1 MELTHLPWY
10 RQPLLLSLMAGLI
23 GFACNSFPIPLFA
36 NVHLVLG
43 NTLYIIIAILQ
54 GPWYALLTA
63 TISVTSLMLQWDS
76 PHVYLL
82 FCLEALALGYARQR
96 RWPVFYSG
104 VGFWLLVGMPL
115 IYGYLHLFSD
125 LPAEYILFVVFKQS
139 VNAMVYIT
147 LGCLIVLVIPALTR
161 LTGHQLPAKRS
172 GFGEQ
177 LFYSF
182 LLLLNL
188 SLMLSTFVFNYYWV
202 NKQQQILGKHLHE
215 TAKNMGQS
223 VEHYLERHKLV
234 IATAAELIKHSSP
247 TPDELQRMLSRLHKL
262 NPGFLTMLIADPEGS
277 IVQASPVN
285 RLEELKGNDK
295 QVDDRDYFQQ
305 AFFNERLYVSPVFL
319 GRGFGS
325 DVIVAISNPLYL
337 ASGSEPEVVGIL
349 EGSLNLNRFSELDK
363 DFLLQTNQSMFIV
376 DEKMR
381 LIYASKALQL
391 PLLEQLN
398 YRESGAN
405 YSSLLPMINL
415 KTLDNDSPEYVY
427 SSYRLYN
434 NWQIFVLDPYSPLL
448 HEVERQFIFTFALLL
463 LFLLLSL
470 LVARVLGQ
478 RLTTPLELISEQI
491 NKGKHLT
498 EDNLLDKHNVPVE
511 VKHLYNKLKENQRQL
526 MAQQLDLE
534 EKVIMR
540 TQELEQANRKLKQ
553 LAQTDPLTG
562 LANRRH
568 AEASFATLQGLCQR
582 NHEAIAVVLM
592 DLDFFKRVNDEYG
605 HLGGDETLKRVAD
618 LLKTKFKRD
627 SDLLSRYG
635 GEELLLLLPMCNPL
649 KIEQYLN
656 EIRQAIAELEIINP
670 EDQRLISVTV
680 SIGALIANASYSSS
694 LEVWLK
700 EADANLYQAKSEG
713 RNRVICTLSAQDF
726 G

>member
-1 MELTHLPWY
+1 MTHLPWY

-36 NVHLVLG
+36 NVQLVLG
-43 NTLYIIIAILQ
+43 NTLYVIVAILL
-54 GPWYALLTA
+54 GPWYALLAA

-76 PHVYLL
+76 QHVYLL
-82 FCLEALALGYARQR
+82 FCLEALALGFARLR
-96 RWPVFYSG
+96 CWPVFYAG
-104 VGFWLLVGMPL
+104 VGFWLLLGMPL
-115 IYGYLHLFSD
+115 IYGYLHFFTD
-125 LPAEYILFVVFKQS
+125 LPSEYIPFVVIKQS

-147 LGCLIVLVIPALTR
+147 LACLIVLLIPALTR
-161 LTGHQLPAKRS
+161 LIARQLPAKRS

-188 SLMLSTFVFNYYWV
+188 SLMISTLIFNYYWV
-202 NKQQQILGKHLHE
+202 NKQQQILGKHVHE
-215 TAKNMGQS
+215 TTKNIGLA
-223 VEHYLERHKLV
+223 VEHYLEQHKSV

-277 IVQASPVN
+277 IVQASPVS
-285 RLEELKGNDK
+285 RLQGLEENH
-295 QVDDRDYFQQ
+295 VRIDDRDYFQQ

-325 DVIVAISNPLYL
+325 DAIVAISSPLYL
-337 ASGSEPEVVGIL
+337 ATGPQVIGVL
-349 EGSLNLNRFSELDK
+349 EGSLNLNRFSELDN
-363 DFLLQTNQSMFIV
+363 DFLGQTNQLMFII
-376 DEKMR
+376 DENMR
-381 LIYASKALQL
+381 LIYASRALAL
-391 PLLEQLN
+391 PKLERLN
-398 YRESGAN
+398 YRQSGKH
-405 YSSLLPMINL
+405 YRSLLPMLNL
-415 KTLDNDSPEYVY
+415 KALDNDSPEYVY
-427 SSYRLYN
+427 SHYRLPN
-434 NWQIFVLDPYSPLL
+434 NWQIFVLDPYAPLL
-448 HEVERQFIFTFALLL
+448 HEVERQFTFTFALLL

-470 LVARVLGQ
+470 LVARVVGQ
-478 RLTTPLELISEQI
+478 RLTMPLELISEQL
-491 NKGKHLT
+491 NKGKRLT
-498 EDNLLDKHNVPVE
+498 EDKLLNGHNVPVE
-511 VKHLYNKLKENQRQL
+511 VNHLYSELRESQRQL
-526 MAQQLDLE
+526 MAHQLDL
-534 EKVIMR
+534 IIR
-540 TQELEQANRKLKQ
+540 TLELEQANRKLEQ

-568 AEASFATLQGLCQR
+568 AEASFVTLQGLCQR

-627 SDLLSRYG
+627 ADLISRYG
-635 GEELLLLLPMCNPL
+635 GEELLLLLPMCNPF
-649 KIEQYLN
+649 KIEQFLN

-713 RNRVICTLSAQDF
+713 RNRVICTLSAQDLD
-726 G
+726 

>member
-1 MELTHLPWY
+1 MTHLPWY

-36 NVHLVLG
+36 NVQLVLG
-43 NTLYIIIAILQ
+43 NTLYVIVAILL
-54 GPWYALLTA
+54 GPWYALLAA

-82 FCLEALALGYARQR
+82 FCLEALALGCARLR
-96 RWPVFYSG
+96 CWPVFYAG
-104 VGFWLLVGMPL
+104 VGFWLLLGMPL
-115 IYGYLHLFSD
+115 IYGYLHFFSD
-125 LPAEYILFVVFKQS
+125 LPSEYIPFVVIKQS

-147 LGCLIVLVIPALTR
+147 LGCLIVLLIPALTR
-161 LTGHQLPAKRS
+161 LIARQLPAKRS
-172 GFGEQ
+172 GFGNQ

-188 SLMLSTFVFNYYWV
+188 SLMISTLVFNYYWV
-202 NKQQQILGKHLHE
+202 NKQQQTLGKHLHE
-215 TAKNMGQS
+215 TAKNIGLA
-223 VEHYLERHKLV
+223 VEHYLERHKSV

-277 IVQASPVN
+277 IVQASPVS
-285 RLEELKGNDK
+285 RLQGLEGNHFRI
-295 QVDDRDYFQQ
+295 DDRDYFQQ

-325 DVIVAISNPLYL
+325 DAIVAISSPLYL
-337 ASGSEPEVVGIL
+337 ATGPQVIGVL
-349 EGSLNLNRFSELDK
+349 EGSLNLNRFSELDN
-363 DFLLQTNQSMFIV
+363 DFLGQTNQLMFIV
-376 DEKMR
+376 DENMR
-381 LIYASKALQL
+381 LIYASRALAL
-391 PLLEQLN
+391 PKLERLN
-398 YRESGAN
+398 YRQSGTH
-405 YSSLLPMINL
+405 YSSLLPMLNL
-415 KTLDNDSPEYVY
+415 KALDNDSPEYVY
-427 SSYRLYN
+427 SHYRLPN
-434 NWQIFVLDPYSPLL
+434 NWQIFVLDPYAPLL
-448 HEVERQFIFTFALLL
+448 HEVERQFMFTFALLL

-470 LVARVLGQ
+470 LVARVVGQ
-478 RLTTPLELISEQI
+478 RLTMPLELISEQL
-491 NKGKHLT
+491 NKGKRLT
-498 EDNLLDKHNVPVE
+498 EDKLLDGHNVPVE
-511 VKHLYNKLKENQRQL
+511 VSHLYSELKESQRQL
-526 MAQQLDLE
+526 MAHQLDLE
-534 EKVIMR
+534 EKVIIR
-540 TQELEQANRKLKQ
+540 TLELEQANRKLKQ

-562 LANRRH
+562 LGNRRH

-627 SDLLSRYG
+627 SDLISRYG

-649 KIEQYLN
+649 KIEQFLK

-713 RNRVICTLSAQDF
+713 RNRVICTLSAQDL